1 MDTRLEPAAEVIRT
15 ARLELVPLPE
25 SLPEALLRGDLEAA
39 SVAVGAAVP
48 RWLANDPSP
57 VIQLHLAELAA
68 RAAGLG
74 GFGRLIVLAT
84 DGGSRRVIGS
94 IGFHGPPDERS
105 CLEVGARLHPGH
117 RGRGYAIEALTGFLG
132 WAAMRFGI
140 TRFVVAIQVRR
151 EPGDL
156 VAVDIASPGA
166 PRLGE
171 QVEGLA
177 TLLEGE
183 RRDHR
188 PAC

>member
-1 MDTRLEPAAEVIRT
+1 MKLEPGAEVIRT
-15 ARLELVPLPE
+15 ARLELVPFSARL
-25 SLPEALLRGDLEAA
+25 LEAVLRGDLEAA
-39 SVAVGAAVP
+39 SHETGARVP

-68 RAAGLG
+68 RTAGLG

-84 DGGSRRVIGS
+84 DGGGRRVIGS
-94 IGFHGPPDERS
+94 IGFHGPPDERR

-117 RGRGYAIEALTGFLG
+117 RGRGYAIEALTGILG
-132 WAAMRFGI
+132 WAASRFGI

-156 VAVDIASPGA
+156 VAIDIASPGA

-177 TLLEGE
+177 LFLEGE
-183 RRDHR
+183 PRSHR
-188 PAC
+188 PAS

>member
-1 MDTRLEPAAEVIRT
+1 MDTTLEPAAEVIRT
-15 ARLELVPLPE
+15 ARLELVPFPS

-39 SVAVGAAVP
+39 SAAVGAAVP

-84 DGGSRRVIGS
+84 DGGGRRVIGS
-94 IGFHGPPDERS
+94 IGFHGPPDERR
-105 CLEVGARLHPGH
+105 CLEVGGRIHPGH
-117 RGRGYAIEALTGFLG
+117 RGRGYAIEALTGILD
-132 WAAMRFGI
+132 WAAIRFGI

-156 VAVDIASPGA
+156 VAIDIASPGA
-166 PRLGE
+166 PRLDE

-177 TLLEGE
+177 PLFEGE
-183 RRDHR
+183 RRARR
-188 PAC
+188 PAR